1 MLHDPAFFDDDDVIC
16 EVTSIVWVMRHE
28 DRHRAHGVEVTR
40 DLRSHVSTSHDV
52 QRCKWLIEEEEI
64 RAIDERTCERNS
76 LRLPST
82 QLPGMIVCEMC
93 QTETVEIIRRQFASI
108 SSRATMRSGTEGN
121 VVEDGFVSEEQMI
134 LEDETDISFAD
145 GDEH

>member
-1 MLHDPAFFDDDDVIC
+1 
-16 EVTSIVWVMRHE
+16 
-28 DRHRAHGVEVTR
+28 
-40 DLRSHVSTSHDV
+40 VSTSHDI

-108 SSRATMRSGTEGN
+108 SNRATMRSGTEGN

-145 GDEH
+145 GDEHRRCWIVPSCPVDSDEALVEGKETSQCA